1 MTKPEIKVG
10 QDLTITNLV
19 VKDKQV
25 VAAMQAAKEQ
35 DRDLAEYVT
44 NAVEI
49 GVKALLTASVGI
61 GVETLITEVDQTNA
75 AIKRGTADLTQSIK
89 EQVESFSSPEGPLA
103 KSFMSQL
110 AGFGE
115 VLESLTAGEDSP
127 IRKALISQ
135 LDGMRKTLT
144 EEFTRQ
150 NNHQKDAMAKLL
162 NPDEATSPLRVL
174 ATQAESQNK
183 IIIEAIS
190 RIQSTLDVQKGKA
203 IEAERGHLKG
213 NDYEADAMA
222 VVKAIAIASNDE
234 ADGTGAN
241 PDATGSK
248 KGDGVI
254 GLREGL
260 VVKAKIVAEAK
271 DRKDM
276 TRKYWL
282 NEADAARKTRG
293 AIGFLGL
300 CKSVDKM
307 PGGQRIMAL
316 DQTGQAIVMA
326 FDPNQDDPELLALV
340 YQVVKMHSLVV
351 VSSGDAVNMA
361 ALSRYVQDSITS
373 LLKFDDM
380 SRLGKNVVRDSKKML
395 DLVDETRNDIQDNLR
410 AIAREISGV
419 SPIDVRALL
428 QNRPEE
434 LDD

>member
-1 MTKPEIKVG
+1 MTKAEIEVG
-10 QDLTITNLV
+10 TDLVITNLV
-19 VKDKQV
+19 VSDKQV

-35 DRDLAEYVT
+35 DRDLVEYVT

-75 AIKRGTADLTQSIK
+75 AIKRGTADLTKSIK

-103 KSFMSQL
+103 KSFMTQL
-110 AGFGE
+110 EGFGE

-127 IRKALISQ
+127 IRKALIAQ

-174 ATQAESQNK
+174 ATQSESQNRVL
-183 IIIEAIS
+183 IEAIS

-241 PDATGSK
+241 PDSTGSK

-276 TRKYWL
+276 NRKYWL

-300 CKSVDKM
+300 CKSIDKM

-326 FDPNQDDPELLALV
+326 FDPAQDDPELLALV

-351 VSSGDAVNMA
+351 VSSGDSVNMA

-373 LLKFDDM
+373 LMKFDDL

-419 SPIDVRALL
+419 SPIDIRSIEKNA
-428 QNRPEE
+428 PEQ
-434 LDD
+434 LSS